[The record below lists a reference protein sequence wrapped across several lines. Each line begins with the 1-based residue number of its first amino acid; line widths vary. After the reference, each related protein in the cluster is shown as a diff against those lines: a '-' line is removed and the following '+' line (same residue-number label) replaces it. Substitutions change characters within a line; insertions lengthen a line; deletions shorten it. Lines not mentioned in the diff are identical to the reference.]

1 LEVLVLNRQ
10 RSYRVR
16 RDQLAGF
23 ANRVVDEFP
32 PQDADS
38 LAVMLVSDRK
48 MREYNKRFRGQDR
61 ATDVLSFPVVGD
73 MAPVGERH
81 LGDILISVPTAAE
94 QAGGARGA
102 LERELKLL
110 VLHGYLHLLG
120 YDHEVDDGEMMKL
133 QRRLVRRLLPPAGGG
148 KR

>member
-16 RDQLAGF
+16 RDVLAGF
-23 ANRVVDEFP
+23 ANQVADEFP
-32 PQDADS
+32 PQAADS

-61 ATDVLSFPVVGD
+61 ATDVLSFPVAGD
-73 MAPVGERH
+73 TAPEGERH
-81 LGDILISVPTAAE
+81 LGDILISVSTAAA
-94 QAGGARGA
+94 QAGGTRGA

-120 YDHEVDDGEMMKL
+120 YDHEVDDGEMMQL
-133 QRRLVRRLLPPAGGG
+133 QRRLARRLLPPAGAD

>member
-1 LEVLVLNRQ
+1 MEVLVLNRQ

-23 ANRVVDEFP
+23 ASRVVDEFP